1 LTHTIAVCLVDN
13 KNDFQQLLREDA
25 EGAARKASILLDVL
39 WSGPDLSGQINA
51 LQDRLGATPRPD
63 AFLVMAVRDRGIARL
78 VREAAR
84 AGIHWLFINRSED
97 DLEALRQ
104 EFPAVAISSVC
115 ADEMET
121 GRIQGRIFRALL
133 PAGGK
138 VLYVQGSNRSLAAR
152 ERTAGVE
159 EVVAGTA
166 IDLVPIEA
174 GWTTEDGRNAVRSW
188 LGIAARANVRLDLV
202 GCQNDLLAAG
212 AITGL
217 QEVARDLGQPAVAKV
232 PVVGCDGAPSMGQA
246 MVKDGRLLAT
256 VVLPRTTTTAVGL
269 VARVL
274 AGGERPPAL
283 VMLKGESLPDLAAL
297 KPISR

>member
-1 LTHTIAVCLVDN
+1 LTHTIALCLVDD

-25 EGAARKASILLDVL
+25 EAAARKAGLRLDVL
-39 WSGPDLSGQINA
+39 WSGPDLSGQLNV
-51 LQDRLGATPRPD
+51 LQDRLAAPPRPD
-63 AFLVMAVRDRGIARL
+63 AILVMAVRDRGIARL
-78 VREAAR
+78 AREVAR
-84 AGIHWLFINRSED
+84 AGVHWLFLNRSED
-97 DLEALRQ
+97 NLDALRL
-104 EFPAVAISSVC
+104 ESPAVAISSVC
-115 ADEMET
+115 ADEIET
-121 GRIQGRIFRALL
+121 GRIQGRIFQALL

-138 VLYVQGSNRSLAAR
+138 VLYVQGSSRSLAAR

-159 EVVAGTA
+159 EVVAGTP

-174 GWTTEDGRNAVRSW
+174 GWTTEDGRSAVQRW
-188 LGIAARANVRLDLV
+188 LNIATRANVRLDLV

-212 AITGL
+212 AIKGL
-217 QEVARDLGQPAVAKV
+217 QEVSRELGQPAVAKV

-256 VVLPRTTTTAVGL
+256 VVLPRTTATAVEL

-274 AGGERPPAL
+274 VGGERPPAL
-283 VMLKGESLPDLAAL
+283 VMLKGASMPELGAL

>member
-1 LTHTIAVCLVDN
+1 LAHTIALCLVDD
-13 KNDFQQLLREDA
+13 KNDFQQLLRDDA
-25 EGAARKASILLDVL
+25 EAAARKAGIVLDVL
-39 WSGPDLSGQINA
+39 WSGPDLSGQLNV
-51 LQDRLGATPRPD
+51 LQDRLGAAPRPD
-63 AFLVMAVRDRGIARL
+63 AVLVMAVRDRGIARL

-84 AGIHWLFINRSED
+84 AGIHWIFLNRSED
-97 DLEALRQ
+97 NLDALRL
-104 EFPAVAISSVC
+104 ESLAVAISSVC
-115 ADEMET
+115 ADENET

-138 VLYVQGSNRSLAAR
+138 VLYVQGSSRSLAAR

-174 GWTTEDGRNAVRSW
+174 GWTTEDGRSAVRSW
-188 LGIAARANVRLDLV
+188 LNIAARANVRLDLV

-212 AITGL
+212 AIAGL
-217 QEVARDLGQPAVAKV
+217 QEVAKELGQPAVAKV

-246 MVKDGRLLAT
+246 MVKDGRLRAT
-256 VVLPRTTTTAVGL
+256 VVLPRTTATAVEL

-283 VMLKGESLPDLAAL
+283 VMLKGESMPDLGAL